1 MLSSNF
7 NKLLPFWLF
16 TFAVICALVLSQLV
30 QEGAFMDGM
39 LYVAVSKNFALD
51 NGTFWNPNLSQ
62 TFLTNFREQPPL
74 YFGLLGTLYKVLG
87 LSIYV
92 ERLFCFLCLVL
103 NTFYIHKLWKAIY
116 KNDTEMAK
124 QSWLPILLWITIPV
138 SFWAYTNHV
147 EETLMSVFTLA
158 SVYYLYQA
166 LHKKQDLFFNIS
178 LAGIFIVLA
187 SLTKGIQ
194 GLFPLATVGCYWL
207 ASKKIPF
214 SKMLKYSLFL
224 LVVPT
229 IIYELLLLN
238 TEVYE
243 SFKKYFEIR
252 LIGTFNNVGATT
264 ESHFNLLWV
273 LFQELLPL
281 LILTT
286 LILFFN
292 RRKKHIQLSKEN
304 KQTMTFLLLIGLS
317 GTLPLM
323 VTLEQRGFY
332 IVTALPFFAIAFAII
347 IAPYVTLFTEF
358 IYRNSKVFKIITIS
372 CALLLVSSVLYSAM
386 QVGKYKRYEALI
398 TDIKLIGT
406 KVPKN
411 TIIDMPTDMA
421 NDWSTI
427 CYFIRYNDISLS
439 FQDTTHSYYVIRK
452 DLPKEFVP
460 KTFKLTTLATSELDL
475 YQR

>member
-1 MLSSNF
+1 MS
-7 NKLLPFWLF
+7 KQLPFWLF
-16 TFAVICALVLSQLV
+16 TVSVICALVLSQLV

-39 LYVAVSKNFALD
+39 LYVAVSKNFALN

-62 TFLTNFREQPPL
+62 TFLSDFHEQPPL
-74 YFGLLGTLYKVLG
+74 YFGLLGGFYKVLG

-103 NTFYIHKLWKAIY
+103 NAFYIHKLWKAIY
-116 KNDTEMAK
+116 KNEAEMVK
-124 QSWLPILLWITIPV
+124 QSWLPILLWILIPV

-158 SVYYLYQA
+158 SVYYSYQA
-166 LHKKQDLFFNIS
+166 VQRKQRIILNIL
-178 LAGIFIVLA
+178 LAGIFIFLS

-194 GLFPLATVGCYWL
+194 GLFPLAAVGCYWL
-207 ASKKIPF
+207 TSKKISF
-214 SKMLKYSLFL
+214 SKMVLYSFFL
-224 LVVPT
+224 LLIPT
-229 IIYELLLLN
+229 LIYALLLLN

-264 ESHFNLLWV
+264 ESHFHLLWV

-281 LILTT
+281 FILTA

-292 RRKKHIQLSKEN
+292 RRKKNSHLTSEN
-304 KQTMTFLLLIGLS
+304 KQTITFFLLIGLA

-323 VTLEQRGFY
+323 ATLEQRGFY
-332 IVTALPFFAIAFAII
+332 IVTALPFFAIVFAII
-347 IAPYVTLFTEF
+347 IAPYVALFTE
-358 IYRNSKVFKIITIS
+358 YLYLNKKVFKFFYVS
-372 CALLLVSSVLYSAM
+372 CVLLLVASVVFSMM
-386 QVGKYKRYEALI
+386 QLGKYKRYEALI
-398 TDIKLIGT
+398 KDIKLIGT
-406 KVPKN
+406 KVSKN
-411 TIIDMPTDMA
+411 TIIDIPTDMA

-427 CYFIRYNDISLS
+427 CYFIRYDDISLS

-452 DLPKEFVP
+452 DLPKTLVP
-460 KTFKLTTLATSELDL
+460 KTFKPTTLTTSELDL